1 MRTLKKSMHAIAGGV
16 LLLSLA
22 TPLPSQTV
30 PDPTALARRMARHFP
45 EKPPVQFQILQ
56 TAEHEPRIVVT
67 NLHQYALTA
76 FVARTDPTAAHS
88 ITNTMVFDAL
98 ARVGLL
104 APIPRGLSFVTS
116 VPHVVGESAPDP
128 VLAAAVWED
137 GSTYGPDD
145 LLARISSNRSA
156 LADSYDR
163 AIAMLQTG
171 LNKNWTAAEYNAA
184 AQQIKLQRD
193 ATQAATSEAAMAEF
207 IPIRT
212 ISVNMD
218 RAPQENRPAKRATKI
233 ARTLLT
239 RFTQDRDA
247 LRAALSESAFPADP
261 ASIKQ

>member
-1 MRTLKKSMHAIAGGV
+1 MRTFTRFILKIAAGV
-16 LLLSLA
+16 FLLSSASL
-22 TPLPSQTV
+22 SQAQTSQ
-30 PDPTALARRMARHFP
+30 DPMVMARRMARHFP

-76 FVARTDPTAAHS
+76 FIARTDPTAGDS

-104 APIPRGLSFVTS
+104 APIPRGLSFVTG
-116 VPHVVGESAPDP
+116 VPHVVGESVPDP

-137 GSTYGPDD
+137 GSTFGPDD
-145 LLARISSNRSA
+145 LLARISIGRSA

-171 LNKNWTAAEYNAA
+171 LDKNWTAAEYGAV
-184 AQQIKLQRD
+184 AQQLKLAPAQPP
-193 ATQAATSEAAMAEF
+193 TPVTG
-207 IPIRT
+207 IPDSVPSYT
-212 ISVNMD
+212 ITVNMN
-218 RAPQENRPAKRATKI
+218 RAALENRPAKRVASI
-233 ARTLLT
+233 SRNLLA

-247 LRAALSESAFPADP
+247 LREALNESLSPPA
-261 ASIKQ
+261 QE

>member
-1 MRTLKKSMHAIAGGV
+1 MRALREIILAIAAGAF
-16 LLLSLA
+16 LLSIA
-22 TPLPSQTV
+22 APLPAQTV
-30 PDPTALARRMARHFP
+30 PDPMVMARRMARHYP

-56 TAEHEPRIVVT
+56 TAEHERRIVVT

-76 FVARTDPTAAHS
+76 FVARIDPSEANS

-104 APIPRGLSFVTS
+104 APIPRGLSFVTG
-116 VPHVVGESAPDP
+116 VPHVVGESVPDP

-171 LNKNWTAAEYNAA
+171 LGKNWSATDYSAA
-184 AQQIKLQRD
+184 ARQLKLQRD
-193 ATQAATSEAAMAEF
+193 ATRAVTPGAAIENLL
-207 IPIRT
+207 PIHT
-212 ISVNMD
+212 IAVNMEHVVQGN
-218 RAPQENRPAKRATKI
+218 PPAKRATQL
-233 ARTLLT
+233 ARNLLA

-247 LRAALSESAFPADP
+247 LRAALNRSP
-261 ASIKQ
+261 ASPAQE